1 MDYEL
6 SQAFSQALNLFV
18 PVSSEQLLRPHSRA
32 CLLLTCH
39 TLLHILCEFNNKSPG
54 YGNCQAQAQVRSK
67 SVPSRVYIAKTTKNF
82 KNTID
87 IHKSLTKSPNLYN
100 GGRNCE
106 CSQHISFTPVPDWGA
121 LSALCCTDQLTVI
134 PLPLPLP
141 QLPVHAPPT
150 APGACCAWVS
160 IYCLNREMFLML
172 LFSSL
177 GFRINLKLDSF
188 H

>member
-1 MDYEL
+1 MVQREAL
-6 SQAFSQALNLFV
+6 SIKIKILGLTLSTPVQLNTGFKNIKL
-18 PVSSEQLLRPHSRA
+18 
-32 CLLLTCH
+32 
-39 TLLHILCEFNNKSPG
+39 KS
-54 YGNCQAQAQVRSK
+54 N
-67 SVPSRVYIAKTTKNF
+67 KTTKNF

-160 IYCLNREMFLML
+160 IYCLIREMFLML

-177 GFRINLKLDSF
+177 GFRIKLKLDSF